1 MSAGYRFVSMF
12 LDNPET
18 TAAAISGSITES
30 LVHPRRL
37 HMVIPYLLKALAVG
51 FLLAKFVNPAIAE
64 NFKLSQREALAIS
77 FITGFAG
84 LKLINVGERILDK
97 ELERRVYIAKST
109 LQSITT
115 DSTNSGEGSNTNKG

>member
-18 TAAAISGSITES
+18 TAAAISGSVTES
-30 LVHPRRL
+30 LVHPRKLRL
-37 HMVIPYLLKALAVG
+37 VIPYLLKALAVG

-64 NFKLSQREALAIS
+64 NLKLSQRETLAIS
-77 FITGFAG
+77 FMTGFAG
-84 LKLINVGERILDK
+84 LRMINIGEKVLDK
-97 ELERRVYIAKST
+97 ELERRVYMAKNA

-115 DSTNSGEGSNTNKG
+115 DSKNSGEGSTISED

>member
-18 TAAAISGSITES
+18 TAAAISGSVTES
-30 LVHPRRL
+30 LVHPRKLRL
-37 HMVIPYLLKALAVG
+37 VIPYLLKALAVG
-51 FLLAKFVNPAIAE
+51 YLLAKFVNPAIAE
-64 NFKLSQREALAIS
+64 NLKLSQRETLAIS

-84 LKLINVGERILDK
+84 LRIINIGEKVLDK
-97 ELERRVYIAKST
+97 ELERRVYMAKNA

-115 DSTNSGEGSNTNKG
+115 DSKNSGEGSTISED

>member
-18 TAAAISGSITES
+18 TAAAISGSVTES

-37 HMVIPYLLKALAVG
+37 RLVIPYLLKALAVG
-51 FLLAKFVNPAIAE
+51 YLLAKFVNPAIAE
-64 NFKLSQREALAIS
+64 NLKLSQRETLAIS

-84 LKLINVGERILDK
+84 LRIINIGEKVLDK
-97 ELERRVYIAKST
+97 ELERRVYMAKSA

-115 DSTNSGEGSNTNKG
+115 DSKNSGEGSTISED

>member
-18 TAAAISGSITES
+18 TAAAVSGSVTES
-30 LVHPRRL
+30 LVHPRKLRL
-37 HMVIPYLLKALAVG
+37 VIPYLLKALAVG

-64 NFKLSQREALAIS
+64 NLKLSQRETLAIS

-84 LKLINVGERILDK
+84 LRIINIGEKVLDK
-97 ELERRVYIAKST
+97 ELERRVYVAKSA

-115 DSTNSGEGSNTNKG
+115 DSKNSGEGSAVSED